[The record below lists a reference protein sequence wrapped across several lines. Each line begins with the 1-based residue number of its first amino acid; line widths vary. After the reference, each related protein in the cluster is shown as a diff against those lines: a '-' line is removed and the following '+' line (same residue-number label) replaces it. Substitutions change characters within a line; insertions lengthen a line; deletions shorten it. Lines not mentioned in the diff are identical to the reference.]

1 MISRYCLPEMEHIW
15 SEKNKFDTWL
25 NIELFACEAM
35 AMRGDIPKED
45 LSVIK
50 QNANYSI
57 DRINEIEQTT
67 HHDVIAFLTSVSE
80 FVGPS
85 SRYIHM
91 GLTSS
96 DILDTA
102 LAVNMVQSCNLVLD
116 KCSLLVQKVKEK
128 AVIYKKTPM
137 IGRSHGIH
145 AEPITFGLKLALM
158 KDELCRGIKRLKF
171 AKDDIAIGKL
181 SGAVGTHAHLD
192 PEVEQY
198 VCKKLGLKAATLSTQ
213 VIQRDRHAFLLS
225 AIACLGSTLEKYAEE
240 IRNLQHTEIRELE
253 EPFGK
258 GQKGS
263 SAMPHKRNPV
273 ICERICGLSRIL
285 RANSMAAMENVTLW
299 HERDITHSSVERII
313 IPDSFYAIYYMLHKF
328 VQVIDGLLVYPENMM
343 KNLNITKGLI
353 YSQRI
358 LLELVKRGITRE
370 DGYKI
375 VQRNAMRVWLE
386 GGEFMDYLLC
396 DQDITQVLTQNEI
409 KDCFNLDYHF
419 KYVDDTFKKLEIE

>member
-1 MISRYCLPEMEHIW
+1 MIPRYCLPEMEHIW

-25 NIELFACEAM
+25 NIEVFACEAL
-35 AMRGDIPKED
+35 AMRGEIPQED
-45 LSVIK
+45 FAQIK
-50 QNANYSI
+50 QKANYSI
-57 DRINEIEQTT
+57 DRVNEIEQTT

-80 FVGPS
+80 YVGPS

-96 DILDTA
+96 DVLDTA
-102 LAVNMVQSCNLVLD
+102 LAVNMVQSCDLILE
-116 KCSLLVQKVKEK
+116 KCELLIEKVKIK
-128 AVIYKKTPM
+128 AREYKMTPM

-158 KDELCRGIKRLKF
+158 TDELCRGIERLKF
-171 AKDDIAIGKL
+171 AKEDIAVGKL

-192 PEVEQY
+192 PAVEVF
-198 VCKKLGLKAATLSTQ
+198 VCEKLGLKAATLSTQ
-213 VIQRDRHAFLLS
+213 VIQRDRHAFFLS
-225 AIACLGSTLEKYAEE
+225 AIACLGATLEKYAEE
-240 IRNLQHTEIRELE
+240 IRNLQHTEIREVE
-253 EPFGK
+253 EPFAK

-263 SAMPHKRNPV
+263 SAMPHKRNPIV
-273 ICERICGLSRIL
+273 CERICGLSRIL
-285 RANSMAAMENVTLW
+285 RANAMAAMENVTLW
-299 HERDITHSSVERII
+299 HERDITHSSVERVI
-313 IPDSFYAIYYMLHKF
+313 IPDTTHAIYYMLHKF
-328 VQVIDGLLVYPENMM
+328 VQVMDGLLVYPENMM

-358 LLELVKRGITRE
+358 LLELVQRGVTRE

-386 GGEFMDYLLC
+386 GGEFMEYLLL
-396 DQDITQVLTQNEI
+396 DEDITKLLSQDEI

-419 KYVDDTFKKLEIE
+419 KYVDETFKKLGIE